1 MLENHGILYF
11 YDIITDI
18 FTDIH
23 RKFRWLYRFSKYFL
37 FEYFIDVRFES
48 KEKNGQ
54 RISLKI
60 ESFYIWPMDPA
71 FKSFRNESR
80 IIRPAQTLA
89 YPNRFAT
96 FSRFIK
102 FYERAIEINGK

>member
-11 YDIITDI
+11 YDTITDI

-23 RKFRWLYRFSKYFL
+23 RKFRWLYIFRFSKYFL

-48 KEKNGQ
+48 KEKNG
-54 RISLKI
+54 ISLKI

-80 IIRPAQTLA
+80 IIRPAQT